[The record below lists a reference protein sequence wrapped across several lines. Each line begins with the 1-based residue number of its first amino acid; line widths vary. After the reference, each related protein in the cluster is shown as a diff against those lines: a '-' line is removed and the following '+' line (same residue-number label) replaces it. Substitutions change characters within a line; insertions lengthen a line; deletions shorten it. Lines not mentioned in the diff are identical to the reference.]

1 MVETST
7 RHKPIPLVLADS
19 ANQCAAEQR
28 SQNKSAVNSAHPAP
42 FVFFFLGTRTRE
54 PFFRHSTSGPV
65 SDLHDHFQ
73 HQ

>member
-1 MVETST
+1 MEEPST
-7 RHKPIPLVLADS
+7 RHKPIPLVEAGS

-28 SQNKSAVNSAHPAP
+28 SQNKSAVNSAHPVP
-42 FVFFFLGTRTRE
+42 FVFFLLGTQTRE
-54 PFFRHSTSGPV
+54 PFFRHSTYGPV